1 METVGCWPGLART
14 SVDPWWAAAVGP
26 CLQSWGQRRPLL
38 SALPGP
44 CSPMSTPTP
53 AGCVEPA
60 HAAPVV
66 WGLFGG
72 ALSLCCVLAFSC
84 GCTGA
89 LLEAAVPQ
97 GWVWGHLREG
107 LFQHLDKEA

>member
-1 METVGCWPGLART
+1 MLAWPGANFCGPLAGNRC
-14 SVDPWWAAAVGP
+14 GP
-26 CLQSWGQRRPLL
+26 LPPVPGAEAS
-38 SALPGP
+38 SAL
-44 CSPMSTPTP
+44 STPWTSQP
-53 AGCVEPA
+53 HVHPDPGWVRGACTCCSC
-60 HAAPVV
+60 
-66 WGLFGG
+66 GLGALGG